1 MSSILTDI
9 NKTIDAADM
18 HLWYNEEYIPFV
30 MDHIDDIVEIPYS
43 LRGDD
48 ISYYMAY
55 IPLDYQP
62 KDSSCTRE
70 TCIEWLL
77 NNDKI
82 RCIVSTDDNID
93 GKYCYSGAFL
103 EDSRLISRIFNAY
116 WMKLMQQAAD
126 NRSKNQ
132 ICNMPYYVDSK
143 VMTDPTSRPYTWTM
157 KVDYSNNMKPELTKV
172 YYPIS

>member
-9 NKTIDAADM
+9 NKTINDADM
-18 HLWYNEEYIPFV
+18 LLWYNEEYIPFV
-30 MDHIDDIVEIPYS
+30 MDHLDDIDEIPYS

-48 ISYYMAY
+48 ICYYLAY
-55 IPLDYQP
+55 IPHDYHP

-82 RCIVSTDDNID
+82 RCIVSTDDTID

-116 WMKLMQQAAD
+116 WLKIMSAAD
-126 NRSKNQ
+126 NRSKNMQ
-132 ICNMPYYVDSK
+132 WYVDSDS
-143 VMTDPTSRPYTWTM
+143 VTDPASRPYAWTM
-157 KVDYSNNMKPELTKV
+157 KVDYSNNMKSELSKV
-172 YYPIS
+172 YYPMS

>member
-30 MDHIDDIVEIPYS
+30 MDHLDDIVEIPHS
-43 LRGDD
+43 IMSDD
-48 ISYYMAY
+48 SYYNLAY
-55 IPLDYQP
+55 IPLDYHT

-82 RCIVSTDDNID
+82 RRIVSTDDTID

-116 WMKLMQQAAD
+116 WLKIMSAAD
-126 NRSKNQ
+126 NRSKNSQ
-132 ICNMPYYVDSK
+132 WYVDSDS
-143 VMTDPTSRPYTWTM
+143 VTDPTSRPYAWTM
-157 KVDYSNNMKPELTKV
+157 KVDYSNNMKSELSKV
-172 YYPIS
+172 YYPMS

>member
-1 MSSILTDI
+1 MSILSDI
-9 NKTIDAADM
+9 NKIINDTDM
-18 HLWYNEEYIPFV
+18 LLWYNEEYIPFV
-30 MDHIDDIVEIPYS
+30 MDHLDDIVEIPYS

-48 ISYYMAY
+48 ICYYMAY
-55 IPLDYQP
+55 IPFDYQP
-62 KDSSCTRE
+62 KDLSCTRE

-82 RCIVSTDDNID
+82 RRIASTDDNID

-116 WMKLMQQAAD
+116 WIKIMQQAAD
-126 NRSKNQ
+126 NHSKNKMWS
-132 ICNMPYYVDSK
+132 INSMSDVVD
-143 VMTDPTSRPYTWTM
+143 MEPDPHSWTM
-157 KVDYSNNMKPELTKV
+157 KVDYSNNMKPELAKV

>member
-9 NKTIDAADM
+9 NKTINDADM
-18 HLWYNEEYIPFV
+18 LLWYNEEYIPFV
-30 MDHIDDIVEIPYS
+30 MDHLDDIVEIPHS
-43 LRGDD
+43 IMSDD
-48 ISYYMAY
+48 ICYYLAY
-55 IPLDYQP
+55 IPLDYHP

-82 RCIVSTDDNID
+82 RCIASTHDTID

-116 WMKLMQQAAD
+116 WLKMMSAAD
-126 NRSKNQ
+126 NRSKNMQ
-132 ICNMPYYVDSK
+132 WYVDSDS
-143 VMTDPTSRPYTWTM
+143 VTDPASRPYTWTM

-172 YYPIS
+172 YYPMS

>member
-1 MSSILTDI
+1 MSILSDI
-9 NKTIDAADM
+9 NKTINDTGM
-18 HLWYNEEYIPFV
+18 LLWYNEEYIPFV
-30 MDHIDDIVEIPYS
+30 MDHLDDIDEIPYS

-48 ISYYMAY
+48 ICYYLAY
-55 IPLDYQP
+55 IPHDYHP

-82 RCIVSTDDNID
+82 RCIVSTDDTID

-103 EDSRLISRIFNAY
+103 EDSHLMTHIFNAY
-116 WMKLMQQAAD
+116 WIKLMQSAD
-126 NRSKNQ
+126 NCAKGVN
-132 ICNMPYYVDSK
+132 PYVLKDIDTRHTKSE
-143 VMTDPTSRPYTWTM
+143 SFTWTV
-157 KVDYSNNMKPELTKV
+157 KVDYSKNMKPESSKV

>member
-30 MDHIDDIVEIPYS
+30 MDHIDDVVELPSHSID
-43 LRGDD
+43 G
-48 ISYYMAY
+48 ICYYMAY
-55 IPLDYQP
+55 IPHDYQP

-103 EDSRLISRIFNAY
+103 EDSRLISHIFNAY
-116 WMKLMQQAAD
+116 WLKMMSTAD
-126 NRSKNQ
+126 KCSKN
-132 ICNMPYYVDSK
+132 MPWYVDSDS
-143 VMTDPTSRPYTWTM
+143 MTDPTSRPYTWTM

>member
-1 MSSILTDI
+1 MSILSDI
-9 NKTIDAADM
+9 NKIINDTDM
-18 HLWYNEEYIPFV
+18 LLWYNEEYIPFV
-30 MDHIDDIVEIPYS
+30 MDHIDDVVELQCHDNYGIC
-43 LRGDD
+43 
-48 ISYYMAY
+48 YYMVY
-55 IPLDYQP
+55 IPHDYQP
-62 KDSSCTRE
+62 KDASCTRE

-82 RCIVSTDDNID
+82 RCIVSTDDTID

-103 EDSRLISRIFNAY
+103 EDSRLVARMFNAY
-116 WMKLMQQAAD
+116 WTKLMQQAAD

-132 ICNMPYYVDSK
+132 ICNMPYYVGSDS
-143 VMTDPTSRPYTWTM
+143 MTDPTSRPYTWTM

>member
-9 NKTIDAADM
+9 NKTINDADM
-18 HLWYNEEYIPFV
+18 LLWYNEEYIPFV
-30 MDHIDDIVEIPYS
+30 MDHLDDIVEIPYS
-43 LRGDD
+43 LRSDD
-48 ISYYMAY
+48 ICYYLAY
-55 IPLDYQP
+55 IPLDYHP
-62 KDSSCTRE
+62 KDASCTRE

-82 RCIVSTDDNID
+82 RCIVSTDDTID

-116 WMKLMQQAAD
+116 WLKIMSAAD
-126 NRSKNQ
+126 NRSKNMQ
-132 ICNMPYYVDSK
+132 WYVDSDS
-143 VMTDPTSRPYTWTM
+143 MTDPASRPYTWTM

-172 YYPIS
+172 YYPMS

>member
-1 MSSILTDI
+1 MSILSDI
-9 NKTIDAADM
+9 NKIINDTDM
-18 HLWYNEEYIPFV
+18 LLWYNEEYIPFV
-30 MDHIDDIVEIPYS
+30 MDHIDDVVELPRHGID
-43 LRGDD
+43 G
-48 ISYYMAY
+48 ICYYMAY
-55 IPLDYQP
+55 IPHDYQP
-62 KDSSCTRE
+62 KDASCTRE

-103 EDSRLISRIFNAY
+103 EDSRLVARMFNAY
-116 WMKLMQQAAD
+116 WTKLMQQAAD

-132 ICNMPYYVDSK
+132 ICNMPYYVGSDS
-143 VMTDPTSRPYTWTM
+143 MTDPTSRPYTWTM
-157 KVDYSNNMKPELTKV
+157 KVDYSNSMKPELTKV

>member
-9 NKTIDAADM
+9 NKTINDADM
-18 HLWYNEEYIPFV
+18 LLWYNEEYIPFV
-30 MDHIDDIVEIPYS
+30 MDHLDDIVEIPHS
-43 LRGDD
+43 IMSDD
-48 ISYYMAY
+48 IYYYMAY
-55 IPLDYQP
+55 IPLDYHP

-82 RCIVSTDDNID
+82 RCIVSTDDTID

-116 WMKLMQQAAD
+116 WLKMMLAAN
-126 NRSKNQ
+126 NRSKNMQ
-132 ICNMPYYVDSK
+132 WYVDSDSI
-143 VMTDPTSRPYTWTM
+143 TDPASRPYTWTM
-157 KVDYSNNMKPELTKV
+157 KVDYSNNMKSELSKV
-172 YYPIS
+172 YYPMS

>member
-9 NKTIDAADM
+9 NKTIDDADM
-18 HLWYNEEYIPFV
+18 LLWYNEEYIPFV
-30 MDHIDDIVEIPYS
+30 MDHLDDIVEIPYS

-48 ISYYMAY
+48 ICYYLAY
-55 IPLDYQP
+55 IPNDYHP

-77 NNDKI
+77 NNNKI
-82 RCIVSTDDNID
+82 QRIASVDDTID

-103 EDSRLISRIFNAY
+103 EDSRLISRIFNVY
-116 WMKLMQQAAD
+116 WLKMMSAAD
-126 NRSKNQ
+126 NRSKNMQ
-132 ICNMPYYVDSK
+132 WYVDSDS
-143 VMTDPTSRPYTWTM
+143 VPDPASRPYTWTM

-172 YYPIS
+172 YYPMS

>member
-30 MDHIDDIVEIPYS
+30 MDHLDDIVEIPHS
-43 LRGDD
+43 IMSDD
-48 ISYYMAY
+48 ICYYMAY
-55 IPLDYQP
+55 IPVDYHP
-62 KDSSCTRE
+62 KDASCTRE

-82 RCIVSTDDNID
+82 RRIISTDDSIN
-93 GKYCYSGAFL
+93 GKYCYSDHFL
-103 EDSRLISRIFNAY
+103 EDSGLIARVFNAY
-116 WMKLMQQAAD
+116 WLKFMTAPD
-126 NRSKNQ
+126 RRSK
-132 ICNMPYYVDSK
+132 NMPYYVDSDSMPLEP
-143 VMTDPTSRPYTWTM
+143 VTPHRWTM
-157 KVDYSNNMKPELTKV
+157 KVDYSKDMKPELAKV